1 MSRGENVTTVP
12 MERCLELLLNVN
24 TGASIQLDGAARL
37 IRKFHNSTLE
47 IHDIRR
53 VRSKISQFAVRVII
67 TLKYLN
73 RPELIILTFDSYF
86 FFVTG
91 NLVTRKIVDKS
102 TSSLLHNK
110 LILWRPFPFLRSIC
124 MISDEINSVAI
135 SFFSCFLFHQ
145 EVCSSKNYRAF
156 GFKLPDKKLI
166 SLRRI
171 TIFQGW
177 LHVVHQ
183 NLLLQF
189 FSNMECDCAA
199 DKSSSMQIW
208 YIFRCHHPT
217 WTRCAA
223 AFPFPACMR
232 EVHEIFFCAD

>member
-1 MSRGENVTTVP
+1 
-12 MERCLELLLNVN
+12 METCWQLFLNVN
-24 TGASIQLDGAARL
+24 PGASIQLDGAARL
-37 IRKFHNSTLE
+37 IRECHNSTLDV
-47 IHDIRR
+47 HHFRH
-53 VRSKISQFAVRVII
+53 VRSKLSQVAVTMRI
-67 TLKYLN
+67 TLKYSN
-73 RPELIILTFDSYF
+73 GPELIIFTSDSYF
-86 FFVTG
+86 FFMTG

-110 LILWRPFPFLRSIC
+110 LILWRPFPFLRSIF

-145 EVCSSKNYRAF
+145 EVFSSKNYRAF
-156 GFKLPDKKLI
+156 GFKLPDEKLI

-183 NLLLQF
+183 NLRLQF

-199 DKSSSMQIW
+199 DNSRFMQIL

-217 WTRCAA
+217 RSRCAA
-223 AFPFPACMR
+223 AFPFPACMT
-232 EVHEIFFCAD
+232 EGHEIFFCAD